1 MYTSIEHLVIRR
13 IPPVTPFEVY
23 QPEYDQ
29 SRMVNLR
36 TLSRFQVEIETA
48 CRLIKLRK
56 GMRVLEVGAG
66 FGFLLYELAN
76 LGVECVDVDIC
87 PGYPEFVN
95 YAANFYGLPIYAIRG
110 DSCDLPLE
118 DESFDAV
125 ISIDTFEH
133 IWDCDRA
140 LHEQARVLKKGGRL
154 GILVGNIANPKML
167 YELLIKKYVRS
178 KGREGGLRWLLTKGK
193 ELPNFG
199 MGWHGKDEDMHTIW
213 WWKRKLSSI
222 KELSLVELSTTRA
235 YSNPDR
241 LMYRLMKP
249 YVGSVVLSAIKK

>member
-1 MYTSIEHLVIRR
+1 MYTSIEHLVIKRN
-13 IPPVTPFEVY
+13 PPSTPFEMH
-23 QPEYDQ
+23 QRTFDQ
-29 SRMVNLR
+29 SRREYLR
-36 TLSRFQVEIETA
+36 ALPKYQVEIETA
-48 CRLIKLRK
+48 CRLIDFRK
-56 GMRVLEVGAG
+56 GMKVLEVGAG
-66 FGFLLYELAN
+66 LGLLLCELAN
-76 LGVECVDVDIC
+76 LGAECVDVDIC
-87 PGYPEFVN
+87 PGGPDFVN
-95 YAANFYGLPIYAIRG
+95 YAAGFYGLPVHAIRG

-167 YELLIKKYVRS
+167 YELLIKKYIRS
-178 KGREGGLRWLLTKGK
+178 RGREGGLKWLLTKGK

-199 MGWHGKDEDMHTIW
+199 AGWHGKDEDMHTIW

-241 LMYRLMKP
+241 LLYRLMKP
-249 YVGSVVLSAIKK
+249 CAGSVVLSAIKK